1 MLNDFVY
8 GNVAIKTSE
17 LLDYCVSLTFV
28 HRWDGAS
35 LFVIFTC
42 LNPFRMK
49 IVCTLL
55 LVLAFVC
62 PMRAQEHE
70 VAPPYNIKSAAF
82 VQNGQTV
89 VPIFPLGDNFTF
101 AFDDLFGDE
110 ANYYFQ
116 VVHCDYDWKPSQL
129 NKAEYITGLDDQ
141 RIVQYLNSFNTLQLY
156 SHYSLSF
163 PNKFMQFRVSGNYIL
178 KILNDD
184 REVVLSRKFIL
195 YENLVSVP
203 MQVKRARQV
212 RDVNFKHNLEFS
224 IKSATI
230 NFQSPLQNVKVMLLQ
245 NGRFD
250 NTITNVKPMFTMGN
264 DLIYRYDR
272 ETQFWAGNEFLWF
285 ENKDVRAATNFVGRI
300 DANETYNAYLY
311 THEAAGAKPY
321 TFAPDKNGW
330 FLPMRVN
337 SQDPNIESDY
347 VWTFFTLSAPA
358 YFGKSD
364 VYISGMFNN
373 YALTPEFKMDYNEK
387 KAVYEKAVL
396 IKQGFTNYQYVLA
409 DATGKIDFE
418 NALDGN
424 FYQTENDYFA
434 IVYYR
439 ENGQRYDR
447 VVGKGVASSVDI
459 VN

>member
-1 MLNDFVY
+1 
-8 GNVAIKTSE
+8 
-17 LLDYCVSLTFV
+17 
-28 HRWDGAS
+28 
-35 LFVIFTC
+35 
-42 LNPFRMK
+42 MK

-62 PMRAQEHE
+62 PMHAQEHE

-101 AFDDLFGDE
+101 EFDDLFGDE

-116 VVHCDYDWKPSQL
+116 VVHCDYDWQPSQL

-156 SHYSLSF
+156 SHYTLPF
-163 PNKFMQFRVSGNYIL
+163 PNKFMRFRVSGNYIL

-184 REVVLSRKFIL
+184 HEVVFSRKFIL

-224 IKSATI
+224 IKSTTI

-250 NTITNVKPMFTMGN
+250 NAITNVKPMFTMGN

-364 VYISGMFNN
+364 VYITGMFNN
-373 YALTPEFKMDYNEK
+373 YALTPEFKMEYNEK